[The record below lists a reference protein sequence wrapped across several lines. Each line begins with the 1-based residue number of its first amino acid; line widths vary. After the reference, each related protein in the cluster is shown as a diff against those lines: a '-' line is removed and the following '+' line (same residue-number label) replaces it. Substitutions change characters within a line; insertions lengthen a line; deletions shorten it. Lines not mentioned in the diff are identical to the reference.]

1 MSNGFDVFKDGWD
14 GVACCFPASSVR
26 SYASFFP
33 AVSTLET
40 PTCFHQKWPPPAEDI
55 FTGWLKKGQ
64 VWVCDRPTLCPRGRF
79 FSPSGPHSSSKGC
92 PPQLPSPLGSFHPFA
107 LHVLN
112 KQSASWSHL
121 SHPGI
126 THGSRAH
133 PQFGGSGSEGRLRL
147 EHGFS
152 MAAYLQPAEHAN
164 SKQAEWVAAPSGTRV
179 QMDLAVFHHK
189 ILGFNISRLF
199 RGKIIFQ
206 CQDGECKGRSSSWC
220 QCS

>member
-40 PTCFHQKWPPPAEDI
+40 PPCFHQKWSPPAEDI
-55 FTGWLKKGQ
+55 LTGWLKKGQ

-107 LHVLN
+107 LRVLN

-121 SHPGI
+121 RP
-126 THGSRAH
+126 SRH
-133 PQFGGSGSEGRLRL
+133 
-147 EHGFS
+147 HTW
-152 MAAYLQPAEHAN
+152 
-164 SKQAEWVAAPSGTRV
+164 KQSPSPVWG
-179 QMDLAVFHHK
+179 QW
-189 ILGFNISRLF
+189 I
-199 RGKIIFQ
+199 RGKAATRAWFQ
-206 CQDGECKGRSSSWC
+206 LGCMFATSWACKQQAGRVGGCTLRHQSANGFGSVSS
-220 QCS
+220 